1 MRRTTIYNVIDS
13 VHDLPAS
20 YGALAQRHM
29 NRGGWSLRLGPIPD
43 LSRKTMQ
50 VQRIQ
55 FVSTIL
61 LSFIAATMAAPCE
74 STAPL
79 ALSM

>member
-1 MRRTTIYNVIDS
+1 
-13 VHDLPAS
+13 
-20 YGALAQRHM
+20 
-29 NRGGWSLRLGPIPD
+29 
-43 LSRKTMQ
+43 MQ